1 VLRGSGAHRR
11 VLVVFGV
18 VVALVFGLSACAF
31 GGNAVDSQQVNLDN
45 QRKVAVAFLEWQGG
59 VEEIR
64 FTREGGESGFGAQ
77 WAVNAVVTIHGE
89 DYQMILGTQTMGG
102 DPLPEVG
109 PGSPPTRTTVIFS
122 DGSSE
127 VMR

>member
-1 VLRGSGAHRR
+1 VYRR

-31 GGNAVDSQQVNLDN
+31 GGNAVDRKQVNLEN

-64 FTREGGESGFGAQ
+64 FKGEGQEVGFGAQ
-77 WAVNAVVTIHGE
+77 WSADAVVTIQGE
-89 DYQMILGTQTMGG
+89 EYEMDLGTRT
-102 DPLPEVG
+102 VG
-109 PGSPPTRTTVIFS
+109 VSGQLSAAAREAPPIPTTVIYS

-127 VMR
+127 VIR